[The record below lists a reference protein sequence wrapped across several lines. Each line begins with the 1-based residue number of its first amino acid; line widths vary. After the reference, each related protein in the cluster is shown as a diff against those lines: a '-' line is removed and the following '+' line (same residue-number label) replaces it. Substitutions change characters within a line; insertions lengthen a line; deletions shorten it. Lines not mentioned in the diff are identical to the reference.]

1 MAVALTVL
9 HDPGNVASRR
19 TLSVAP
25 GTTILKAAH
34 AGGVDITANCG
45 GRGRCTSC
53 RVKFVAG
60 AVPPPTVMDE
70 LQLGDALVREG
81 YRLSCQCHV
90 TDSIT
95 VQVAPPLD
103 EQTFQIL
110 GAERPADWPMPLALD
125 AGITKEVVHVSLPK
139 EE

>member
-9 HDPGNVASRR
+9 HDPVDVASRR

-34 AGGVDITANCG
+34 AGGVEITATCG

-53 RVKFVAG
+53 RVKFVSG
-60 AVPPPTVMDE
+60 TIPPPTIMDE
-70 LQLGDALVREG
+70 LQLGDGLVREG
-81 YRLSCQCHV
+81 YRLACQCRV
-90 TDSIT
+90 NEPIT

-103 EQTFQIL
+103 ERTFQIL
-110 GAERPADWPMPLALD
+110 GAERPHDLPLPVALD
-125 AGITKEVVHVSLPK
+125 AGIRKAVV
-139 EE
+139 